1 MDGNTV
7 STRASIVTNSSMDK
21 TDFVDRDEDFSG
33 FEEDSDSGGGDDG
46 AWKQLQKIN
55 EEDSNE
61 AIITIGE
68 TFTCEQLVQHKFDHA
83 AANGYIIEILVREPT
98 YYK

>member
-33 FEEDSDSGGGDDG
+33 FEEDSESGGRDDGARIQLDSVVEEGGGDM
-46 AWKQLQKIN
+46 
-55 EEDSNE
+55 
-61 AIITIGE
+61 
-68 TFTCEQLVQHKFDHA
+68 
-83 AANGYIIEILVREPT
+83 
-98 YYK
+98 